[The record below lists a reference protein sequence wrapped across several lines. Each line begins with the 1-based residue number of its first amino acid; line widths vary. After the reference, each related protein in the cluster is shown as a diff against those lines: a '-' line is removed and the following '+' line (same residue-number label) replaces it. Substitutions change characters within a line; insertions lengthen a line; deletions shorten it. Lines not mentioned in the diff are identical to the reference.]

1 MAEEVAEATESLPKE
16 AGLVGLELA
25 TSGLVL
31 KQSTN

>member
-1 MAEEVAEATESLPKE
+1 MAEEVAEVTESLDKE